1 MMTNG
6 EKQFLPSSFCLF
18 VCFLFMSFIKIHALL
33 NRSNKATYD
42 LFIWSDLSTCRYL
55 QYVFQYTSNVKEIWL
70 KRFLFY
76 AAKIYKCTAWLF
88 HRSNVT
94 NYVITQ
100 FSQLAVYQAIT
111 ENMCLSSEG
120 QYFVTFHRLFFLIM
134 LLHFPQHTQAV
145 PPKRQRIVLNFF
157 RVLLYLNQ

>member
-6 EKQFLPSSFCLF
+6 EKQFLPSSLFLFVCLF
-18 VCFLFMSFIKIHALL
+18 VCLFFVCVLYKIHALL

-70 KRFLFY
+70 KHVLFY
-76 AAKIYKCTAWLF
+76 AATIYKCTTWKQLF
-88 HRSNVT
+88 HRPNVT
-94 NYVITQ
+94 NYVTTQ
-100 FSQLAVYQAIT
+100 FSQLAVYRAIT

-120 QYFVTFHRLFFLIM
+120 QYFVTFHRLFF
-134 LLHFPQHTQAV
+134 
-145 PPKRQRIVLNFF
+145 
-157 RVLLYLNQ
+157 